1 MNLVIGLTGGIGSG
15 KSTVTRLFEQRG
27 AGVVDTDAI
36 AHALTAPGGKAI
48 AQLREVF
55 GDAYI
60 TADDRL
66 DRAAMRQ
73 RVFTDDDAK
82 RQLEAIL
89 HPMIRQEVMA
99 ALARQTAPYTLL
111 VVPLL
116 IETGAYA
123 DAICRTL
130 VVDCA
135 EATQISRTAQRSAL
149 QPDEVKAIMA
159 KQATR
164 SERLARADDTV
175 ENDGE
180 PGALEPQIAK
190 LHDQYMQ
197 IVRQIKA

>member
-48 AQLREVF
+48 ARLREAF
-55 GDAYI
+55 GEAYI
-60 TADDRL
+60 AADGRL
-66 DRAAMRQ
+66 DRTAMRQ
-73 RVFTDDDAK
+73 LVFTDDNAK
-82 RQLEAIL
+82 HVLEAIL
-89 HPMIRQEVMA
+89 HPMIRQEVMD

-123 DAICRTL
+123 DAIRRML
-130 VVDCA
+130 VVDCT
-135 EATQISRTAQRSAL
+135 EATQISRTALRSTL
-149 QPDEVKAIMA
+149 QPDEVRAIMA

-164 SERLARADDTV
+164 SERLARADDV
-175 ENDGE
+175 VDNDGE
-180 PGALEPQIAK
+180 PKSLEPQIAK

-197 IVRQIKA
+197 MARQIKA

>member
-15 KSTVTRLFEQRG
+15 KSTVTRLFEQHG

-48 AQLREVF
+48 ARLREAF

-60 TADDRL
+60 TADGRL
-66 DRAAMRQ
+66 DRTAMRQ
-73 RVFTDDDAK
+73 RVFGDDDAK
-82 RQLEAIL
+82 HRLEAIL
-89 HPMIRQEVMA
+89 HPMIRQEVMD

-123 DAICRTL
+123 DAIRRTL
-130 VVDCA
+130 VVDCT
-135 EATQISRTAQRSAL
+135 EATQISRTALRSAL
-149 QPDEVKAIMA
+149 QPDEVRAIMA

-164 SERLARADDTV
+164 SERLARADDV
-175 ENDGE
+175 VDNDGE
-180 PGALEPQIAK
+180 PDALEAQIAK

-197 IVRQIKA
+197 MVRQIKA